1 MKKLQLNKK
10 VIAQLN
16 NPENILG
23 GVPVTCGT
31 ACGMEGRE
39 WNVGLVSKIFDAKG
53 GAVCATG
60 DATMCMTSNGCP

>member
-39 WNVGLVSKIFDAKG
+39 WNEVLVSQIFNEKG
-53 GAVCATG
+53 AACETG
-60 DATMCMTSNGCP
+60 NATMCMTSKGCL